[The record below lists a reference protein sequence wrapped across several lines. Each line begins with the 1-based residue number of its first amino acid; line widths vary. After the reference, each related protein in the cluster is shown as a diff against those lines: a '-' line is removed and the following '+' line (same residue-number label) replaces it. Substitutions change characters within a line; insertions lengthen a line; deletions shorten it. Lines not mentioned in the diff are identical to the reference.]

1 MFSLLRLRTFAVV
14 PLLGSMLIP
23 AGQWGHHK
31 DNAADLSAHI
41 QREKNPVKRAK
52 LEIRLSRLDLEQAKA
67 AYEHHRLD
75 DGKKLLG
82 SFLGV
87 VNESWSTLKSSGR
100 DAAKKPQG
108 FMQLEIALREDAR
121 ILHDLRERLSYFD
134 RGSVDQTIHQIN
146 QLHSEV
152 LVALFPSASQPSSK
166 PAKKSKVQANR
177 MAGGNASP

>member
-1 MFSLLRLRTFAVV
+1 MLFLPRLRTFATL
-14 PLLGSMLIP
+14 PLLGSMLFA

-41 QREKNPVKRAK
+41 QREKNPVKKAK
-52 LEIRLSRLDLEQAKA
+52 LEIRLSKLDLEQAKA
-67 AYEHHRLD
+67 AYQHHRLD
-75 DGKKLLG
+75 EGKKLLG
-82 SFLGV
+82 KFLSV

-121 ILHDLRERLSYFD
+121 MLHDLRERLSYFD

-152 LVALFPSASQPSSK
+152 LVALFPSASQPSRK
-166 PAKKSKVQANR
+166 PPKKSKVQADR
-177 MAGGNASP
+177 MEGGNANP